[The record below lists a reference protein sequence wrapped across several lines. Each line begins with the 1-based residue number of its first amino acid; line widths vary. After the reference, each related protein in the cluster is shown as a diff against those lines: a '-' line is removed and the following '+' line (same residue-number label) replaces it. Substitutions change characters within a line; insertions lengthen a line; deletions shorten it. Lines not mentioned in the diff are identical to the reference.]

1 MKSIFII
8 AITNADFYFSVSK
21 PNFSKVFLK
30 RKNVFGPEGWEY
42 FSKATEDAGCVKC
55 SLCYLFLQ
63 YKDSSTS
70 TMKKHLAGRH
80 EININSKNNRTE
92 SSSRSSTRKR

>member
-1 MKSIFII
+1 MSLAGKGS
-8 AITNADFYFSVSK
+8 DV
-21 PNFSKVFLK
+21 
-30 RKNVFGPEGWEY
+30 WEY

-70 TMKKHLAGRH
+70 TMKKHLAARH
-80 EININSKNNRTE
+80 DININSKNNKTE
-92 SSSRSSTRKR
+92 SSSRSSTRKRKVTDDDSGGLKVGQTSVGRP

>member
-1 MKSIFII
+1 MSLAGKGS
-8 AITNADFYFSVSK
+8 DV
-21 PNFSKVFLK
+21 
-30 RKNVFGPEGWEY
+30 WEY
-42 FSKATEDAGCVKC
+42 FSKATEDAGCIKC

-92 SSSRSSTRKR
+92 LSSRSSTRKR